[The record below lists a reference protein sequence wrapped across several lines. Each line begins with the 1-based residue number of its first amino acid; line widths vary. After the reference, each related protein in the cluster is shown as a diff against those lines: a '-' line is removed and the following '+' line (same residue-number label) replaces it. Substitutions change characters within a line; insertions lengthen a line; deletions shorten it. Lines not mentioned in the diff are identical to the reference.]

1 MIMRTLGIWLH
12 RLLALAFGG
21 VFVYAGL
28 LKLKDPTLFLMD
40 IRSFDMLPDPFAAW
54 LALFLPWLE
63 LLAGL
68 AVITGVLRK
77 GGLLLLN
84 LSLVAFFFAIGS
96 AWHRGLNIQCGCF
109 GGSAVDSNY
118 IELFI
123 RDGVL
128 LALGLALMFVEL
140 RARKPATSLS
150 P

>member
-12 RLLALAFGG
+12 RLLAFVFGG
-21 VFVYAGL
+21 VFVYAGM

-68 AVITGVLRK
+68 AVITGVLRQ

-84 LSLVAFFFAIGS
+84 LSLIVFFFAIGS

-128 LALGLALMFVEL
+128 LALGLALMFVEF
-140 RARKPATSLS
+140 RSRKPALHLS